1 MKKTSPILSLFLLDD
16 VSGHA
21 MTTIHNIDAFNHK
34 VLYYNTSKQR

>member
-1 MKKTSPILSLFLLDD
+1 MKKTNQRGPLFLLDG

-34 VLYYNTSKQR
+34 VLYYNASKQR